1 MRIFVDTGLPIQQ
14 KMRSVRV
21 RISVKCNGGFRTGK
35 LDVHHLSTEAKEIDL
50 KIFGTANWISSC
62 GRF

>member
-1 MRIFVDTGLPIQQ
+1 MRIFVVIGLPIQQ
-14 KMRSVRV
+14 KMRIVRV

-35 LDVHHLSTEAKEIDL
+35 LDVHHLSTESKDIDL
-50 KIFGTANWISSC
+50 EIFGTANWIGSC